1 MCHRQMQWNEYLKQ
15 VFVENKKNGKKRIKS
30 MHDPKGFLLAGYIL
44 QFCDPHG
51 FSSNKLIIFV
61 LLVSW
66 AAK

>member
-1 MCHRQMQWNEYLKQ
+1 MC
-15 VFVENKKNGKKRIKS
+15 
-30 MHDPKGFLLAGYIL
+30 DPKRFLSAGYIL
-44 QFCDPHG
+44 QFCDPQG

>member
-1 MCHRQMQWNEYLKQ
+1 MRHRQMQWCEYLKQ
-15 VFVENKKNGKKRIKS
+15 VFVENKKKSVKS
-30 MHDPKGFLLAGYIL
+30 MYDPNGSLSTGYIL
-44 QFCDPHG
+44 QFCHPQG

>member
-1 MCHRQMQWNEYLKQ
+1 MR
-15 VFVENKKNGKKRIKS
+15 
-30 MHDPKGFLLAGYIL
+30 DPKGSLSAGYIL
-44 QFCDPHG
+44 QFCDRQG

>member
-1 MCHRQMQWNEYLKQ
+1 MCHRQMQWHEYLKQ
-15 VFVENKKNGKKRIKS
+15 VFVENKKEIKGIKS
-30 MHDPKGFLLAGYIL
+30 MHDPKRFLSAGYIL
-44 QFCDPHG
+44 QFCDPQG